1 MTDNILYIMLKVD
14 KATQTDI
21 KLLRKPRTT
30 TPKIIKLT
38 KPKQQEQE
46 YIKPLLI
53 ITFDD

>member
-1 MTDNILYIMLKVD
+1 MLKVD

-21 KLLRKPRTT
+21 KLLRKQRTK
-30 TPKIIKLT
+30 TPKIIKLP
-38 KPKQQEQE
+38 KQKQQEQE